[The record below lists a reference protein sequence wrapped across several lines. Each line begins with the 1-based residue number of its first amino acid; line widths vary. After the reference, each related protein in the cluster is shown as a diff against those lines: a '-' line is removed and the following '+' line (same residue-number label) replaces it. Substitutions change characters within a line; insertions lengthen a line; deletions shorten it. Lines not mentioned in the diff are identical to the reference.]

1 MAVFAK
7 PYADFVQRFR
17 VPAGLFLLGG
27 FAFLAHPSWM
37 SVLQSLPVIAVGMAL
52 RAWAAGHLEKNQKL
66 AVSGPY
72 AYTRNPLYFGS
83 LIVAA
88 GFCIAAASW
97 WLGLLF
103 FAAFALIYLPVMEQ
117 EAAHL
122 SNLFPDYAAYA
133 ARVPLLLPWP
143 SGYGAGKAFSWDLFW
158 RNKEQK
164 AWYASLAGLSLLLV
178 KIWAS

>member
-1 MAVFAK
+1 
-7 PYADFVQRFR
+7 
-17 VPAGLFLLGG
+17 
-27 FAFLAHPSWM
+27 
-37 SVLQSLPVIAVGMAL
+37 MAL

-83 LIVAA
+83 LIVAD
-88 GFCIAAASW
+88 GFCVAAASW

-103 FAAFALIYLPVMEQ
+103 FAAFVLIYLPVMEQ

-122 SNLFPDYAAYA
+122 SKLFPDYADYA

-143 SGYGAGKAFSWDLFW
+143 SGYGAAKPFSWDVFR
-158 RNKEQK
+158 RNKEEK
-164 AWYASLAGLSLLLV
+164 AWYASLVGMGLLV
-178 KIWAS
+178 LKAFWG